1 MKFKI
6 VLWLMGFMLERASKN
21 NPRFKQKL
29 KDQELTLEIG
39 CEGGYARHFIIQ
51 DQKVMSYPGKA
62 SAPVF
67 LSRTHEPTLAITFD
81 SAATGYQALT
91 AKDKQLAM
99 ISGIQ
104 DKRIT
109 IEGNPLFLT
118 WFQSLV
124 KYLK

>member
-1 MKFKI
+1 MRFKI
-6 VLWLMGFMLERASKN
+6 VLWILGFMLERASKN

-29 KDQELTLEIG
+29 LDHDLTLEIG
-39 CEGGYARHFIIQ
+39 CEGGAARHFIIR
-51 DQKVMSYPGKA
+51 DQKLMSYPGRA

-67 LSRTHEPTLAITFD
+67 LSRAHEPTIAITFD
-81 SAATGYQALT
+81 SATTGYQALT

-99 ISGIQ
+99 VGGIK
-104 DKRIT
+104 DKRIA
-109 IEGNPLFLT
+109 IEGNPLYLM

>member
-1 MKFKI
+1 MRFKI
-6 VLWLMGFMLERASKN
+6 VLWILGFMLERASKN

-29 KDQELTLEIG
+29 MGQELTLEIG

-67 LSRTHEPTLAITFD
+67 LTRAHEPNLAIIFN

-99 ISGIQ
+99 IGGLQ

-109 IEGNPLFLT
+109 IEGNPLFLM